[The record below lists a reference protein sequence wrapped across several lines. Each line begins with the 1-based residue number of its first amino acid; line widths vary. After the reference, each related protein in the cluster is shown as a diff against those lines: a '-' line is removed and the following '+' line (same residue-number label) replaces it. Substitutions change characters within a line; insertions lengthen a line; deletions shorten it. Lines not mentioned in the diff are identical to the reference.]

1 MQQQPNWLDDQT
13 IIWILLRDGTATVES
28 KVVVD
33 PLHCPETT
41 QKQNS
46 SSTEQVQTQ

>member
-1 MQQQPNWLDDQT
+1 MQQQPNYLDDQT
-13 IIWILLRDGTATVES
+13 IIWILLRDGTATAEL

-33 PLHCPETT
+33 HCPEAT

-46 SSTEQVQTQ
+46 SSIEQVQTQ